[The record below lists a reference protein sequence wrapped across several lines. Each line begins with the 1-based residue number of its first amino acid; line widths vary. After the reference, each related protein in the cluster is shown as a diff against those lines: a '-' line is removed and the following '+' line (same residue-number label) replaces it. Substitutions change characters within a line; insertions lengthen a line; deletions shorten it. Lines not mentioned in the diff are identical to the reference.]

1 MTVDDN
7 RYLLLPIARRI
18 ARCAVLV
25 ALASLPAAQVWAGA
39 PATQDAWTVAVRQAI
54 LQRLQIPAGS
64 GHPSS
69 GTYKARLSA
78 RIGRDGSVTQVEIGQ
93 SSGYADLD
101 QAAVAAFRGGNVP
114 AFSPDMPQDSM
125 LLNVPIVFDLGPAQP
140 DAGNGRRFSDA
151 MTGLSFSVPVP
162 LQLGER
168 HTRPSMPLVV
178 DVTNPEP
185 VPRYAGKSNSLCAVA
200 LKSQSSAMADVS
212 QRELNSPEAIANL
225 KASIESTIS
234 ILGVIERM
242 SPIELGGGVKGQETV
257 YSPKIGPDHER
268 VRLYMALGDTPSY
281 RISLTCAT
289 YVEDMPKALPLF
301 RSIVKTMALGT
312 SH

>member
-1 MTVDDN
+1 MTVDDH
-7 RYLLLPIARRI
+7 RYLLMPIARRI
-18 ARCAVLV
+18 ARCAVLLT
-25 ALASLPAAQVWAGA
+25 LASLPAAPAWAEA
-39 PATQDAWTVAVRQAI
+39 PATQDAWTVAARQAI

-69 GTYKARLSA
+69 GSYTARLSA

-101 QAAVAAFRGGNVP
+101 QAAVAAFRRGNVP
-114 AFSPDMPQDSM
+114 AFSPDMPLDSM
-125 LLNVPIVFDLGPAQP
+125 LLDVPIVFDLGPAPP

-162 LQLGER
+162 LQVGER
-168 HTRPSMPLVV
+168 HTRPSMPLIV

-185 VPRYAGKSNSLCAVA
+185 VPRYAGKSDSLCAVA
-200 LKSQSSAMADVS
+200 LKSQSSALADVP

-234 ILGVIERM
+234 ILGVIERVM
-242 SPIELGGGVKGQETV
+242 PIEFGGGVMGQETV

-268 VRLYMALGDTPSY
+268 VRLYMALGDTPNY
-281 RISLTCAT
+281 RVSLTCAT

-301 RSIVKTMALGT
+301 RSIAGT
-312 SH
+312 ISLAKPR